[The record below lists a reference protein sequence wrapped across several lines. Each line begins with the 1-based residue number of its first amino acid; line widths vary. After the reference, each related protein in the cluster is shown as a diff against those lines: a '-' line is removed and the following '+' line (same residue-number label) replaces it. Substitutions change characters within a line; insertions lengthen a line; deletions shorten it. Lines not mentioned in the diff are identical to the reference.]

1 MDAVLFILLVSFL
14 SVFCVAGVIEVWGF
28 IKQVHYAKANQRI
41 QARRMANK
49 MPKEKERVDYW
60 VS

>member
-1 MDAVLFILLVSFL
+1 MEAILILAIWLGFL
-14 SVFCVAGVIEVWGF
+14 GVGGTAAEFWFWLKERHEKVVA
-28 IKQVHYAKANQRI
+28 QRI

-60 VS
+60 AA